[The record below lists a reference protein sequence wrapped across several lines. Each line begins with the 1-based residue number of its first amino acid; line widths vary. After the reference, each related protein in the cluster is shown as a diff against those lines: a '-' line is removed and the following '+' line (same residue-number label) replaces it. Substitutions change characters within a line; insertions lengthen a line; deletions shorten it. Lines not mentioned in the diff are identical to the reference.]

1 MRGEKLRTTA
11 RTAKSRGK
19 KRETW
24 PREKLNSSTDAN
36 VPMERASAHPS
47 DGVKKKKSLAM
58 DHHASKRSTAP
69 KTQLATKPFF
79 LQTFC
84 LGWKMQHEDVCG
96 EGRPGASSC
105 AGRELLPSL
114 CAHHS
119 PPLPSPRPGE
129 EQTPVSCRGH
139 PQHST
144 TSAARCSDPR
154 CSLAVCL
161 PPLTTGWKQSLGV
174 GSPPQP
180 AAS

>member
-114 CAHHS
+114 LSA
-119 PPLPSPRPGE
+119 PTIPLPSPPLAQERSRLLSPAADTPSTPRPQRPG
-129 EQTPVSCRGH
+129 TRIPGALWL
-139 PQHST
+139 
-144 TSAARCSDPR
+144 SASPR
-154 CSLAVCL
+154 
-161 PPLTTGWKQSLGV
+161 
-174 GSPPQP
+174 
-180 AAS
+180 

>member
-1 MRGEKLRTTA
+1 MRTCRWKGQALIPRT
-11 RTAKSRGK
+11 G
-19 KRETW
+19 
-24 PREKLNSSTDAN
+24 L
-36 VPMERASAHPS
+36 
-47 DGVKKKKSLAM
+47 KKKKSLAM

-144 TSAARCSDPR
+144 TSAARRSDPR

-161 PPLTTGWKQSLGV
+161 PPLTAGWKQSLGV

-180 AAS
+180 AAP